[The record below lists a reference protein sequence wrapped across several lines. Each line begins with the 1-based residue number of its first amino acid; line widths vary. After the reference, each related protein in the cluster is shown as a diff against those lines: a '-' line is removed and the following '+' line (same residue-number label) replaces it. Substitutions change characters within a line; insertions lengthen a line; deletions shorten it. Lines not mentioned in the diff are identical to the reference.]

1 MKRAGMAT
9 GTVVLLLAAAIG
21 SGTAYG
27 AIDVKA
33 TMQKWYWDASDKKA
47 EELRGGAEAEA
58 RESFQ
63 SAADSIVKEWQLTYG
78 KQVDDATQLARQGAF
93 DAYNNQYEIYLQGL
107 DEAQAELA
115 GGVGAQGSIESQ
127 FNEAVEAGRSQ
138 VDVELEEALDEL
150 LTEFVHKEKPP
161 EPAE

>member
-1 MKRAGMAT
+1 MKRAGLAT
-9 GTVVLLLAAAIG
+9 GTAVVLLAATLG
-21 SGTAYG
+21 LGTAYG
-27 AIDVKA
+27 AVDVKA
-33 TMQKWYWDASDKKA
+33 TVQKWYWDAFDMKA

-78 KQVDDATQLARQGAF
+78 KQVDDATQLARQGTF

-115 GGVGAQGSIESQ
+115 GGVGATGSIENQFSQ
-127 FNEAVEAGRSQ
+127 AVEAGRLQ
-138 VDVELEEALDEL
+138 VDMELNEALDEL